1 MKNHTRVTRA
11 AAAALLALM
20 LAATGFAAEWTAQQV
35 NALRSVASV
44 AISPDGSRIAYVLSV
59 PRDPFEAANGPAW
72 GELHVIG
79 SDGVSRPYVTG
90 EVSVASVAWT
100 PDGKSV
106 SFLSKRGSDEFRSL
120 YLIDAA
126 GGEAR
131 RVFAHEADI
140 SSYSWSPDGKQI
152 AFLANEAAAKERSDL
167 ATKGFTAK
175 VYEETARPARIWIAS
190 PGGDAKARV
199 LDVVGSASELSW
211 GPSGSAIAVAI
222 APTSLVDESY
232 TSRRVH
238 VIDATSGKVL
248 AKSENPG
255 KLGSVAWSPDGKNL
269 AFVSGADRNDPAAG
283 RLMVASASTGQFR
296 DILPGWEGSVHALE
310 WSDADTILYVGDEGV
325 WSTLA
330 EVDLDGKRRT
340 LIPTG
345 GQPILGSFSLSK
357 DGSAAAFVA
366 SSPSHPAEVFTWR
379 RRGALARATN
389 SNPSLADLPLAP
401 QELVRFKARDGL
413 EIEGLLI
420 RPLNETKGQRYPLIV
435 TVHGGPEAHYRNEWL
450 TSYSNPGQ
458 LGAAHGFAVFYPNYR
473 GSTGRGVAFSKLSQK
488 DPAGKEFDD
497 IVDGVDHLIAIG
509 LVDRA
514 RVGAT
519 GGSYGGYATGWL
531 STYYSERFAAGVM
544 FVGISDLISKWGT
557 TDIPQEE
564 FDVHALQYPWDNWQF
579 FLERSP
585 IFYADRSKT
594 PLLILA
600 GEEDTRVFPGQSIEL
615 YRHLKER
622 GKAPVR
628 LVLYP
633 GEGHGNRLAAA
644 RLDYTV
650 RMMRWF
656 EHYLKGPGGTPPA
669 PEVEYRPAP

>member
-1 MKNHTRVTRA
+1 MKKTNLVIRA
-11 AAAALLALM
+11 ALIALFVAAL
-20 LAATGFAAEWTAQQV
+20 GFGAEWTAHEV
-35 NALRSVASV
+35 NALRSVSSV
-44 AISPDGSRIAYVLSV
+44 AMSPDGARVAYVLSV
-59 PRDPFEAANGPAW
+59 PRDPFEEENGPAW

-90 EVSVASVAWT
+90 QQSVSAIAWT

-106 SFLSKRGSDEFRSL
+106 SFLAKRGNDEFRSL

-131 RVFAHEADI
+131 RILKHDADI
-140 SSYSWSPDGKQI
+140 ASYTWSPDGKQV
-152 AFLANEAAAKERSDL
+152 AFLANEQAAKEKKDL
-167 ATKGFTAK
+167 QKKGFTAR
-175 VYEETARPARIWIAS
+175 VYEETALPSRIWVATVD
-190 PGGDAKARV
+190 GDAKAKL
-199 LDVVGSASELSW
+199 LDVAGSSSELEWSPA
-211 GPSGSAIAVAI
+211 GGLIAAAI

-232 TSRRVH
+232 TSRRIH
-238 VIDATSGKVL
+238 VIDAASGKVV
-248 AKSENPG
+248 AKAANPG
-255 KLGSVAWSPDGKNL
+255 KLGSIAWSPDGKNL

-283 RLMVASASTGQFR
+283 RLMVMSASTGAFR
-296 DILPGWEGSVHALE
+296 DIVPGWEGSAHAIG
-310 WSDADTILYVGDEGV
+310 WSDADTILYVADTGV
-325 WSTLA
+325 WASLA
-330 EVDLDGKRRT
+330 EVDLTGATRT
-340 LIPTG
+340 LIPAG

-357 DGSAAAFVA
+357 NRSAGAFVA
-366 SSPSHPAEVFTWR
+366 SSPAHPAEVFVWK
-379 RRGALARATN
+379 RGGGLTRATN
-389 SNPSLADLPLAP
+389 SNPRLAELPLAT
-401 QELVRFKARDGL
+401 QELVRYKARDGM

-420 RPLNETKGQRYPLIV
+420 RPLNEKKGTRYPLILV
-435 TVHGGPEAHYRNEWL
+435 VHGGPEAHYRNEWL

-458 LGAAHGFAVFYPNYR
+458 LGAALGFAVFYQNYR

-497 IVDGVDHLIAIG
+497 LIDGADHLVATG

-514 RVGAT
+514 KVGVT
-519 GGSYGGYATGWL
+519 GGSYGGYATAWL
-531 STYYSERFAAGVM
+531 STYYSDRIAAGVM
-544 FVGISDLISKWGT
+544 FVGISDLVSKWGT

-564 FDVHALQYPWDNWQF
+564 FDVHARQFPWDNWQF

-594 PLLILA
+594 PLLIMG
-600 GEEDTRVFPGQSIEL
+600 GEADTRVHPGQSIEL

-628 LVLYP
+628 LVTYP

-644 RLDYTV
+644 RLDYTL

-656 EHYLKGPGGTPPA
+656 EHYLKGAGGAPPP
-669 PEVEYRPAP
+669 PEVEYVAKSK